1 MSSVICIFL
10 GISEFV
16 LVAIHTSP
24 SKANQEI
31 KQLVAVYDDVIKQLS
46 ITNVIILG
54 DLNAACSYMTDG
66 DWKTNHLANDN
77 RFHWLI
83 SDCVDTTVNG
93 GLCAYDRWAF
103 FIFFVT
109 SCSFPMLFVLMKT
122 MSLISSERGL

>member
-1 MSSVICIFL
+1 MSSVISISL

-31 KQLVAVYDDVIKQLS
+31 QQLVAVYDDVIKQLS

-103 FIFFVT
+103 LSFFVT

-122 MSLISSERGL
+122 MSLITSERGP